1 MNQANNK
8 LEKQLLLGGDKGDA
22 PVPFS
27 DSPHRVTPA
36 HVASTIATYVR
47 AMVILVFWGV
57 VGAAALCAGWVA
69 FRIIWWAGSGV
80 LKALGV

>member
-36 HVASTIATYVR
+36 PGASTIATDGR
-47 AMVILVFWGV
+47 ARGSRVCGGV
-57 VGAAALCAGWVA
+57 GGAAALCAGWVA